1 MHIKTSGASRELR
14 NETTKQ
20 NRILQKKRCLK
31 CIHHHLRSTYI
42 LLCLLTGIMIQLIAL
57 GTGNVSD
64 VAMMT
69 IQHVMLYVIDTIDL
83 MWPAATSHLLR
94 GPV

>member
-1 MHIKTSGASRELR
+1 MYPSSF
-14 NETTKQ
+14 TKY
-20 NRILQKKRCLK
+20 
-31 CIHHHLRSTYI
+31 IHTFVLAH
-42 LLCLLTGIMIQLIAL
+42 CCIMIQLIAL

>member
-1 MHIKTSGASRELR
+1 MSTYVY
-14 NETTKQ
+14 
-20 NRILQKKRCLK
+20 
-31 CIHHHLRSTYI
+31 HLGSTYI
-42 LLCLLTGIMIQLIAL
+42 LLGLLTACIMIQLIAL
-57 GTGNVSD
+57 RTGNVSD